1 MRALFK
7 YVKLLDTLLGS
18 MMSRSVKII
27 GIAGSPRRN
36 GNTEILVREALDI
49 AQKEGAEVELVSL
62 ANKTIMPCDDCKI
75 CLKDKNC
82 HIKDDLEQIFGKMLE
97 ADGIILATPVYVG
110 GMTPNLKSLIDRSSR
125 LLWAKDLSLKGK
137 LGGAI
142 AVGGIAGQLT
152 TYMQVLMF
160 LVFAGVTIVDGGG
173 WPVAQG
179 WNKGDVLGDKKGMN
193 QAREL
198 GKNIAMLATKIR

>member
-1 MRALFK
+1 MS
-7 YVKLLDTLLGS
+7 KL
-18 MMSRSVKII
+18 VKIV

-36 GNTEILVREALDI
+36 GNTEILVREALEV
-49 AQKEGAEVELVSL
+49 AQKEGAEVELVLL
-62 ANKTIMPCDDCKI
+62 ADKTIMPCDDCKI
-75 CLKDKNC
+75 CFEDKNC
-82 HIKDDLEQIFGKMLE
+82 HIKDYVEQIVEKMLE

-125 LLWAKDLSLKGK
+125 LLKAKDLSLKGK

-142 AVGGIAGQLT
+142 AVGGTAGQLT
-152 TYMQVLMF
+152 TYMQMLMF
-160 LVFAGVTIVDGGG
+160 FVARGVTIVNGGG

-179 WNKGDVLGDKKGMN
+179 WNKGDVLADKKGMN

-198 GKNIAMLATKIR
+198 GKNIAMLAIKIR